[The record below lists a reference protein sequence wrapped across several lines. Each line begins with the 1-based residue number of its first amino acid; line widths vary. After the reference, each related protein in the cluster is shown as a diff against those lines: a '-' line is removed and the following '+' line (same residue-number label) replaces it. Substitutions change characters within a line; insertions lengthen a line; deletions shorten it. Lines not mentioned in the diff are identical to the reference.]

1 VWVRSIS
8 TVLLKSS
15 SSHTSATEWP
25 TGEKPVGLSLSEA
38 IAQRETAALSG
49 FRAPAPPLAAP
60 QSATYITSA
69 WASKETRLTPQESEL
84 VDELFNRLVQLET
97 AQRDPEAERLIAD
110 GLRRAPHAVYALV
123 QTVLLQ
129 DEALKRANARIEE
142 LQVQTNAV
150 AEPEQRSAS
159 FLDSMR
165 EALGGRAPHGSVPSV
180 RRAGANQSQGQQPQ
194 PGYLGAPAFGSG
206 GSFLGTAASAAAG
219 VIGGSLLLDGIRS
232 MFGHHLGGAGASAFA
247 RGDDRSAT
255 YADREQDRQQDLADD
270 DREQDRQQDLA
281 DEDAQQ
287 DSEQDLADDE
297 DFGGDDG
304 YDAA

>member
-1 VWVRSIS
+1 M
-8 TVLLKSS
+8 
-15 SSHTSATEWP
+15 
-25 TGEKPVGLSLSEA
+25 
-38 IAQRETAALSG
+38 
-49 FRAPAPPLAAP
+49 
-60 QSATYITSA
+60 
-69 WASKETRLTPQESEL
+69 TPQESEL

-142 LQVQTNAV
+142 LQVQTSAA
-150 AEPEQRSAS
+150 AEPEQRPAS

-180 RRAGANQSQGQQPQ
+180 RTAGANQSQGQQPQ
-194 PGYLGAPAFGSG
+194 PGYPRQMPLSGYPGAPGFGSG

-232 MFGHHLGGAGASAFA
+232 MFGHHLGGASASPFA
-247 RGDDRSAT
+247 RGDDKSAT

-287 DSEQDLADDE
+287 DAEQDLADEDAQQDSEQDLTDDE

>member
-1 VWVRSIS
+1 M
-8 TVLLKSS
+8 
-15 SSHTSATEWP
+15 
-25 TGEKPVGLSLSEA
+25 
-38 IAQRETAALSG
+38 
-49 FRAPAPPLAAP
+49 
-60 QSATYITSA
+60 
-69 WASKETRLTPQESEL
+69 TPQESEL

-129 DEALKRANARIEE
+129 DEALKRANARIED
-142 LQVQTNAV
+142 LQVQTSA
-150 AEPEQRSAS
+150 AAQPEQRPAS

-180 RRAGANQSQGQQPQ
+180 RTAGGNQPQSQQQPQ
-194 PGYLGAPAFGSG
+194 PGYPGAPGFGSG

-232 MFGHHLGGAGASAFA
+232 MFGDHLGGARASAFA

-270 DREQDRQQDLA
+270 DREQDAEQDLA

-287 DSEQDLADDE
+287 DSEQDLVDDE
-297 DFGGDDG
+297 DFASGDGFSDDG
-304 YDAA
+304 YDA

>member
-1 VWVRSIS
+1 M
-8 TVLLKSS
+8 
-15 SSHTSATEWP
+15 
-25 TGEKPVGLSLSEA
+25 
-38 IAQRETAALSG
+38 
-49 FRAPAPPLAAP
+49 
-60 QSATYITSA
+60 
-69 WASKETRLTPQESEL
+69 TPQESEL
-84 VDELFNRLVQLET
+84 VDELFNLLVQLET

-142 LQVQTNAV
+142 LQVQTSAA
-150 AEPEQRSAS
+150 AEPEQRPAS

-180 RRAGANQSQGQQPQ
+180 RAAGPNQSQGQQPQ
-194 PGYLGAPAFGSG
+194 PGYPRQMPLSG

-232 MFGHHLGGAGASAFA
+232 MFGHHLGGASASPFA
-247 RGDDRSAT
+247 RGDDKSAT
-255 YADREQDRQQDLADD
+255 YADQEQDRQQDLADD

-287 DSEQDLADDE
+287 DAEQDLADEDAQQDTEQDLADEDSEQDLTDDE
-297 DFGGDDG
+297 DFAGDEG
-304 YDAA
+304 YDA

>member
-1 VWVRSIS
+1 M
-8 TVLLKSS
+8 
-15 SSHTSATEWP
+15 
-25 TGEKPVGLSLSEA
+25 
-38 IAQRETAALSG
+38 
-49 FRAPAPPLAAP
+49 
-60 QSATYITSA
+60 
-69 WASKETRLTPQESEL
+69 TPQESEL
-84 VDELFNRLVQLET
+84 VDELFNRLVKLET

-142 LQVQTNAV
+142 LQVQTSAA
-150 AEPEQRSAS
+150 AEPEQRPAG

-180 RRAGANQSQGQQPQ
+180 RTVGANQSQGQQPQ
-194 PGYLGAPAFGSG
+194 PGSPRQTGYPGAPGFGSG

-232 MFGHHLGGAGASAFA
+232 MFGHHLGGASASEFA
-247 RGDDRSAT
+247 RGDDKSAT

-281 DEDAQQ
+281 DDDREQDAEQDLADEDAQQ
-287 DSEQDLADDE
+287 DSEQDLTDDE
-297 DFGGDDG
+297 DFAGDDG
-304 YDAA
+304 YDA

>member
-1 VWVRSIS
+1 M
-8 TVLLKSS
+8 
-15 SSHTSATEWP
+15 
-25 TGEKPVGLSLSEA
+25 
-38 IAQRETAALSG
+38 
-49 FRAPAPPLAAP
+49 
-60 QSATYITSA
+60 
-69 WASKETRLTPQESEL
+69 TPQEGEL
-84 VDELFNRLVQLET
+84 VDELFNRLAQLET

-142 LQVQTNAV
+142 LQVQTSA
-150 AEPEQRSAS
+150 AAQPEQRPAS

-180 RRAGANQSQGQQPQ
+180 RTAAANQSQGQQPQ
-194 PGYLGAPAFGSG
+194 PGYPRQMPLSGYPGAPGIGAG

-232 MFGHHLGGAGASAFA
+232 MFGQHLGGASASPFA
-247 RGDDRSAT
+247 RGDDKFAT
-255 YADREQDRQQDLADD
+255 YADREQDRQQDLAED

-281 DEDAQQ
+281 EDDREQDRQQDLTDEDAQQDAEQDLAGEDAQQ
-287 DSEQDLADDE
+287 DSEQDLTDDE
-297 DFGGDDG
+297 NFAGDDGFSDDG
-304 YDAA
+304 YDA